1 MANVTYTVKKGDTLS
16 GIAAKYG
23 TTVSKLASINNIKNV
38 NLIYVG
44 QKLTIFKTNSSG
56 NPDPSDTK
64 PVVPTVNRSNKAVI
78 QHFGLQA
85 DTDRTVF
92 ATWLWSKFG
101 TENYRIVW
109 DYYTN
114 GIWFSGQDSTTENQD
129 CTYSAPS
136 NAQQVRFKVLPQS
149 VMGKANGQE
158 TAVWIAEWSTYSTY
172 NFSDNPPT
180 TPDVPSVNIEDY
192 KLTAELNNVNTDT
205 HSIQFQV
212 VKDHT
217 SIFKTSNST
226 VNLDRHVQYSCYVD
240 AGSEYT
246 VRCRAVRDDKYSK
259 WSEYSD
265 AATTKPSAITGITA
279 CRATS
284 ATSIFLAWNASNTAT
299 AYDVEYTNKK
309 EYFEGSDGTTTVNSI
324 ETTQYEFTS
333 LETGEE
339 YFFRVRATNSQGASA
354 WSEIQSVVIGKTPTA
369 PTTWSSTTTCITG
382 ETLTLYWYHNCEDNS
397 TQTYAEVEMY
407 VNGVKETH
415 TINSVNEEDDKK
427 TMYYE
432 VNTGKYIEGTTI
444 KWRVRTAGVTKTF
457 GEWSIERTV
466 DIYNPPTFSLSVTD
480 NSGSALAT
488 LTAFPFY
495 AKGTA
500 GPSTQTPIG
509 YHVTIISNESYKTT
523 DNMGNFKMVAAGQEV
538 YSKHFDTSEQLL
550 VEFSAGNVDLEN
562 NISYTIKGVVSMN
575 SGLTA
580 EDSTTFS
587 VAWTDEY
594 YHPNAEISINK
605 ENFTASIRPY
615 CEDLDGNL
623 VEGITLSV
631 YRREFD
637 GSFTEL
643 MTGISNTS
651 HTFITDPHPS
661 LDYARY
667 RIVAITDATGA
678 ISYYDMPGYPVE
690 EKAIVIQ
697 WDEVWSSF
705 DVISEDAFSQPNWA
719 GSLLRLPYNVDVS
732 DQTSPDTS
740 LVKYIGRSNPV
751 SYYGTQIGLT
761 SVWDTVIPKSDVE
774 TLYAIRRLASW
785 MGDVYV
791 REPSG
796 SGYWANVNVSFDRK
810 HGDTTIPV
818 TIKLTRVEGGA

>member
-56 NPDPSDTK
+56 SPDPSDTS

-114 GIWFSGQDSTTENQD
+114 GIWFSGQDSTTENND

-180 TPDVPSVNIEDY
+180 TPDIPSVNIEDY

-205 HSIQFQV
+205 YSIQFQV

-226 VNLDRHVQYSCYVD
+226 VNLDRHVQYSCYID

-284 ATSIFLAWNASNTAT
+284 ATSVFLAWNASNTAT
-299 AYDVEYTNKK
+299 SYDVEYTNKK
-309 EYFEGSDGTTTVNSI
+309 EYFEGSDGTTTVNDI
-324 ETTQYEFTS
+324 KTTQYEFTS

-339 YFFRVRATNSQGASA
+339 YFFRVRATNSQGESA
-354 WSEIQSVVIGKTPTA
+354 WSGIQSVVIGKTPTA

-432 VNTGKYIEGTTI
+432 VDTRKYTEGTTI

-480 NSGSALAT
+480 NSGSALET

-562 NISYTIKGVVSMN
+562 NINYTIKGVVSMN

-580 EDSTTFS
+580 EDFTTFS

-594 YHPNAEISINK
+594 YHPNAEISVNK

-678 ISYYDMPGYPVE
+678 VSYYDMPGYPVE

-705 DVISEDAFSQPNWA
+705 DAISEDAFSQPNWA

-732 DQTSPDTS
+732 DQTSPDIS

>member
-56 NPDPSDTK
+56 SPDPSDTS

-114 GIWFSGQDSTTENQD
+114 GIWFSGQDSTTENND

-158 TAVWIAEWSTYSTY
+158 TAVWIAEWSTYSIY

-180 TPDVPSVNIEDY
+180 IPDVPSVRIEDY

-205 HSIQFQV
+205 YSIQFQV

-259 WSEYSD
+259 WSEYSA

-284 ATSIFLAWNASNTAT
+284 ATSVFLAWNASNTAT

-324 ETTQYEFTS
+324 ATTQYEFTS

-480 NSGSALAT
+480 NSGSALEV

-580 EDSTTFS
+580 EDSGIFTVS
-587 VAWTDEY
+587 WTDEY

-678 ISYYDMPGYPVE
+678 VSYYDMPGYPVE